1 MGNTCFCSNSNY
13 MQDIKLDLFQKPIVN
28 TKTDQIGQ
36 KDSDDT
42 SNKINNILNYFN
54 QTEKEIV
61 INLMKKE
68 KSKKY
73 ATKKKQNKK
82 YDTLI
87 EGSKYEEMLKR
98 LLEQKKIKRFG
109 PKRRETVRKEEKI
122 KTMVNEIL
130 QENKDDIK
138 SKINSSKKDT
148 SDTQSSIIIK
158 KNNAFKTRFS
168 FNMDRNAIL
177 RNNITKSKNTNSDNK
192 IN

>member
-109 PKRRETVRKEEKI
+109 PKRRENDRKEDKI
-122 KTMVNEIL
+122 KSMVNEIL

-138 SKINSSKKDT
+138 SKINSSKKET

-158 KNNAFKTRFS
+158 KNSPFKTRFS

>member
-73 ATKKKQNKK
+73 AIKKKQNKRS
-82 YDTLI
+82 DTLI

-98 LLEQKKIKRFG
+98 LLDQKKIKRFG
-109 PKRRETVRKEEKI
+109 PKRRETVRKEDKI
-122 KTMVNEIL
+122 KSMVNEIL

-138 SKINSSKKDT
+138 SKINTSKKET
-148 SDTQSSIIIK
+148 SDTQSSLIIK
-158 KNNAFKTRFS
+158 QNSGFKSRLS
-168 FNMDRNAIL
+168 FNIDRNTML
-177 RNNITKSKNTNSDNK
+177 RNNINKSKNS
-192 IN
+192 IS

>member
-1 MGNTCFCSNSNY
+1 MGNTCFCSNSKY
-13 MQDIKLDLFQKPIVN
+13 TQDIKLDSFQQPIVN
-28 TKTDQIGQ
+28 TKTDQNGQ

-73 ATKKKQNKK
+73 AIKKKQNKRS
-82 YDTLI
+82 DTLI

-98 LLEQKKIKRFG
+98 LLDQKKIKRFG
-109 PKRRETVRKEEKI
+109 PKRRETVRKEDRI
-122 KTMVNEIL
+122 KSLVNEIL
-130 QENKDDIK
+130 QENKEDIK
-138 SKINSSKKDT
+138 SKIYSSKKET

-158 KNNAFKTRFS
+158 KNKGFQTRFS
-168 FNMDRNAIL
+168 FNIDRNVIL
-177 RNNITKSKNTNSDNK
+177 RNNITKNKISKNK

>member
-13 MQDIKLDLFQKPIVN
+13 MQDIKLDSFQQPIVN
-28 TKTDQIGQ
+28 TKTDHIGQ

-61 INLMKKE
+61 SNLMKKE
-68 KSKKY
+68 KLKKH
-73 ATKKKQNKK
+73 ASKKKQSKK
-82 YDTLI
+82 CDTLI

>member
-82 YDTLI
+82 YDT
-87 EGSKYEEMLKR
+87 
-98 LLEQKKIKRFG
+98 
-109 PKRRETVRKEEKI
+109 
-122 KTMVNEIL
+122 
-130 QENKDDIK
+130 
-138 SKINSSKKDT
+138 
-148 SDTQSSIIIK
+148 
-158 KNNAFKTRFS
+158 
-168 FNMDRNAIL
+168 
-177 RNNITKSKNTNSDNK
+177 
-192 IN
+192 

>member
-1 MGNTCFCSNSNY
+1 MGNTCFCSNSKY

-28 TKTDQIGQ
+28 TKTKTEQNGQ
-36 KDSDDT
+36 KDSVDT

-73 ATKKKQNKK
+73 VTKKKQNKK
-82 YDTLI
+82 SDTLI
-87 EGSKYEEMLKR
+87 EGNKYEEMLKR
-98 LLEQKKIKRFG
+98 LLDQKKIKRFG
-109 PKRRETVRKEEKI
+109 PKRRETVRKEDKI
-122 KTMVNEIL
+122 KSMVNEIL
-130 QENKDDIK
+130 QENKEDIK
-138 SKINSSKKDT
+138 SKIYSSKKET

-158 KNNAFKTRFS
+158 KNIGFQSRLS
-168 FNMDRNAIL
+168 FNIDRNAML
-177 RNNITKSKNTNSDNK
+177 RNNITKSKISNNK

>member
-1 MGNTCFCSNSNY
+1 MGNTCFCSNSKY
-13 MQDIKLDLFQKPIVN
+13 MQDIKLDSFQQPIVN
-28 TKTDQIGQ
+28 TKTDQNGQ

-73 ATKKKQNKK
+73 VTKKKQNKK
-82 YDTLI
+82 SDTLI

-98 LLEQKKIKRFG
+98 LLDQKKIKRFG
-109 PKRRETVRKEEKI
+109 PKRRETVRKEDRI
-122 KTMVNEIL
+122 KSLVNEIL
-130 QENKDDIK
+130 QENKEDIK
-138 SKINSSKKDT
+138 SKIYSSKKET

-158 KNNAFKTRFS
+158 KNKGFQTRLS
-168 FNMDRNAIL
+168 FNIDRNVML
-177 RNNITKSKNTNSDNK
+177 RNNISKSKISNNK

>member
-1 MGNTCFCSNSNY
+1 
-13 MQDIKLDLFQKPIVN
+13 MQDIKLDSFQQPIVN
-28 TKTDQIGQ
+28 TKTKTEQNGQ
-36 KDSDDT
+36 KDSVDT

-73 ATKKKQNKK
+73 VTKKKQNKK
-82 YDTLI
+82 SDTLI

-98 LLEQKKIKRFG
+98 LLDQKKIKRFG
-109 PKRRETVRKEEKI
+109 PKRRETVRKEDRI
-122 KTMVNEIL
+122 KTLVNEIL
-130 QENKDDIK
+130 QENKEDIK
-138 SKINSSKKDT
+138 SKIYSSKKET

-158 KNNAFKTRFS
+158 KNIGFQSRLS
-168 FNMDRNAIL
+168 FNIDRNAML
-177 RNNITKSKNTNSDNK
+177 RNNITKSKISNNK

>member
-98 LLEQKKIKRFG
+98 LLDQKKIKRFG
-109 PKRRETVRKEEKI
+109 PKRRETVRKEDKI
-122 KTMVNEIL
+122 KSMVNEIL

-138 SKINSSKKDT
+138 SKINTSKKET

-158 KNNAFKTRFS
+158 KNKGFQTRFS
-168 FNMDRNAIL
+168 FNIDRNVIL
-177 RNNITKSKNTNSDNK
+177 RNNITKNKISKNK

>member
-1 MGNTCFCSNSNY
+1 MGNTCFCSNSKY
-13 MQDIKLDLFQKPIVN
+13 TQDIKLDSFQQPIVN
-28 TKTDQIGQ
+28 TKTDQNGQ

-73 ATKKKQNKK
+73 AIKKKQNKRS
-82 YDTLI
+82 DTLI

-98 LLEQKKIKRFG
+98 LLDQKKIKRFG
-109 PKRRETVRKEEKI
+109 PKRRETVRKEDRI
-122 KTMVNEIL
+122 KALVNEIL
-130 QENKDDIK
+130 QENKEDIK
-138 SKINSSKKDT
+138 SKIYSSKKET

-158 KNNAFKTRFS
+158 KNKGFQTRFS
-168 FNMDRNAIL
+168 FNIDRNVIL
-177 RNNITKSKNTNSDNK
+177 RNNITKNKISKNK
-192 IN
+192 INY

>member
-13 MQDIKLDLFQKPIVN
+13 MQDIKLDSFQQPIVN
-28 TKTDQIGQ
+28 TKTDQNGQ

-61 INLMKKE
+61 SNLMKKE

-73 ATKKKQNKK
+73 KIKKKILNKQS
-82 YDTLI
+82 DTLI

-98 LLEQKKIKRFG
+98 LLDQKKIKRFG
-109 PKRRETVRKEEKI
+109 PKRRETVRKEDGI
-122 KTMVNEIL
+122 KAMVNEIL
-130 QENKDDIK
+130 KENKEDIK
-138 SKINSSKKDT
+138 SKINSSKKET

-158 KNNAFKTRFS
+158 NNKGFQTRLS
-168 FNMDRNAIL
+168 FNIDRNAIF
-177 RNNITKSKNTNSDNK
+177 RSNINKSKISNNNIN
-192 IN
+192 

>member
-1 MGNTCFCSNSNY
+1 MGNTCFCSNSKY
-13 MQDIKLDLFQKPIVN
+13 TQDIKLDSFQQPIVN
-28 TKTDQIGQ
+28 TKTDQNGQ

-73 ATKKKQNKK
+73 AIKKKQNKRS
-82 YDTLI
+82 DTLI

-98 LLEQKKIKRFG
+98 LLDQKKIKRFG
-109 PKRRETVRKEEKI
+109 PKRRETVRKEDRI
-122 KTMVNEIL
+122 KALVNEIL

-138 SKINSSKKDT
+138 SKINTSKKET

-158 KNNAFKTRFS
+158 KNKGFQTRFS
-168 FNMDRNAIL
+168 FNIDRNVIL
-177 RNNITKSKNTNSDNK
+177 RNNITKNKISKNK

>member
-1 MGNTCFCSNSNY
+1 MGNTCFCSNSKY
-13 MQDIKLDLFQKPIVN
+13 MQDIKLDSFQQPIVN
-28 TKTDQIGQ
+28 TKTKTEQNGQ
-36 KDSDDT
+36 KDSVDT

-73 ATKKKQNKK
+73 VTKKKQNKK
-82 YDTLI
+82 SDTLI

-98 LLEQKKIKRFG
+98 LLDQKKIKRFG
-109 PKRRETVRKEEKI
+109 PKRRETVRKEDRI
-122 KTMVNEIL
+122 KTLVNEIL
-130 QENKDDIK
+130 QENKEDIK
-138 SKINSSKKDT
+138 SKIYSSKKET

-158 KNNAFKTRFS
+158 KNIGFQSRLS
-168 FNMDRNAIL
+168 FNIDRNAML
-177 RNNITKSKNTNSDNK
+177 RNNITKSKISNNK